1 MISLM
6 FILLAVFAFVCA
18 YFFLEAEK
26 TPNAT
31 IVFSVG
37 IILIILF
44 MVGFFNFIN
53 YLLEVLRW
61 TF

>member
-6 FILLAVFAFVCA
+6 LILLAVFAFVCT
-18 YFFLEAEK
+18 YFFLEARDDED
-26 TPNAT
+26 AT
-31 IVFSVG
+31 IACITGTV
-37 IILIILF
+37 LF

-61 TF
+61 KF